1 MNAPTPSRSLTLPAR
16 LRILA
21 SEGLTLFAIAIGCL
35 VVFAIG
41 FFVWVK
47 TGLINHYIPARW
59 FGLLFWTCALLW
71 VILRQFKE
79 YLRRGRFWGSLLG
92 LLLLHVFAFVIVLKL
107 YPEWRMA
114 WFMLVFLVE
123 GPLIMTA
130 LRSLVSTGHHR

>member
-1 MNAPTPSRSLTLPAR
+1 
-16 LRILA
+16 
-21 SEGLTLFAIAIGCL
+21 

-47 TGLINHYIPARW
+47 TGLINHYIPARG
-59 FGLLFWTCALLW
+59 FGLVFWTCALLW

-79 YLRRGRFWGSLLG
+79 YLRLGRFWGSLLG
-92 LLLLHVFAFVIVLKL
+92 LLVLHVFAFVIVLKL